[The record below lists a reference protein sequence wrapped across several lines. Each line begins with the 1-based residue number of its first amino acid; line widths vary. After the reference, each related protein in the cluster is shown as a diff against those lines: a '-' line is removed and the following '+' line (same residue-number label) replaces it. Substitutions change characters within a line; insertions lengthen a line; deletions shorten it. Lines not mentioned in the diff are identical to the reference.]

1 MENPIAQSVALSPT
15 EKGRGFAYFIFQLL
29 FLPSILL
36 WANGRCS
43 RPLSSAQLNL
53 VYYTVNFA
61 AMALLFYGF
70 LKQSGLHTL
79 RRPAPFFQAVI
90 LGLAACYLCR
100 WAIQGLVSRILPTFH
115 NYNDESIAAMT
126 RDHFLIM
133 LLGTVILVPPVE
145 ECFYRGLIF
154 RSLWNKSPWGAYLI
168 SAFAFTLV
176 HILGYLGIYS
186 PAQLLIALLQ
196 YMAPGLCLAWSYT
209 KSGSIFAPIFIHAFL
224 NFTTIL
230 SMR

>member
-1 MENPIAQSVALSPT
+1 MQSAALSPA
-15 EKGRGFAYFIFQLL
+15 EKRRGYAYFFFQLL

-36 WANGRCS
+36 WANARCS
-43 RPLSSAQLNL
+43 RPLNSAELNL

-61 AMALLFYGF
+61 AMALLFRGF
-70 LKQSGLHTL
+70 LTQSGLYTL
-79 RRPAPFFQAVI
+79 RHPAAFFQAVI

-100 WAIQGLVSRILPTFH
+100 WAVQALICRVLPSFQ

-126 RDHFLIM
+126 REHFLIM
-133 LLGTVILVPPVE
+133 LVGTVILVPPVE

-154 RSLWNKSPWGAYLI
+154 RSLWSKSPWGAYLI
-168 SAFAFTLV
+168 SAFAFSLV
-176 HILGYLGIYS
+176 HILGYLGVYS

-196 YMAPGLCLAWSYT
+196 YVVPGLCLAWSYE
-209 KSGSIFAPIFIHAFL
+209 KSGSIFVPMFIHAFI
-224 NFTTIL
+224 NFFTIL

>member
-1 MENPIAQSVALSPT
+1 MKNRIAQSAALSPM
-15 EKGRGFAYFIFQLL
+15 EKSRGFAYFIFQLL
-29 FLPSILL
+29 FLPAMLL
-36 WANGRCS
+36 WANERWGQL
-43 RPLSSAQLNL
+43 LSIAALNL

-61 AMALLFYGF
+61 AASLLFRGF
-70 LKQSGLHTL
+70 LTQSGPYTL
-79 RRPAPFFQAVI
+79 RHPAIFCQSVI

-100 WAIQGLVSRILPTFH
+100 WAIQALICHVLPSFQ

-126 RDHFLIM
+126 REHFLMM
-133 LLGTVILVPPVE
+133 LVGTVILVPPVE

-154 RSLWNKSPWGAYLI
+154 RSLWSKSPWGAYLI
-168 SAFAFTLV
+168 SAFAFALV
-176 HILGYLGIYS
+176 HIFGYLGQYS

-196 YMAPGLCLAWSYT
+196 YLAPGLCLAWSYE
-209 KSGSIFAPIFIHAFL
+209 KSGSIFAPMSIHAFI